1 MERSKVLSEVIAE
14 MERREQLGIKKYGTT
29 LDREDL
35 SVKDLLQHQLEE
47 LMDAVLYTKAALMK
61 LEDKKLG
68 KV

>member
-14 MERREQLGIKKYGTT
+14 MESREKVGIKKYGTT

-47 LMDAVLYTKAALMK
+47 LMDAVMYTKAAIIK
-61 LEDKKLG
+61 LEENKLG

>member
-14 MERREQLGIKKYGTT
+14 MERREKVGIKKYKKT

-61 LEDKKLG
+61 LEEKKLG